1 MKQMNNGNVIKRIN
15 DTTIEKYTSGSRVN
29 SQFDFESYQK
39 LYEQTDF
46 LVKIK
51 TFEKISNE
59 SLRFE
64 IEYID
69 GEVLADFYKSPLIS
83 NKTKLLHYSQTLEWY
98 MSMLEFSKKEKKLDV
113 EEGRYIKQIFFHNDF
128 NLSNII
134 MTKNNKLVLLDP
146 ESFLWMNRA
155 MFLLTIQSNSSDF
168 IGEIY

>member
-1 MKQMNNGNVIKRIN
+1 MNKMNNETTVKCIN
-15 DTTIEKYTSGSRVN
+15 DTTIEKCISGQHIN
-29 SQFDFESYQK
+29 FQFDYESYQK

-51 TFEKISNE
+51 TFEKTSDE
-59 SLRFE
+59 SLIFE

-83 NKTKLLHYSQTLEWY
+83 NKTKLLHYFQILDWY
-98 MSMLEFSKKEKKLDV
+98 MSMLEFSNKEKKLDV
-113 EEGRYIKQIFFHNDF
+113 EEGRYIKQIFFHNDL

-155 MFLLTIQSNSSDF
+155 MFLLTIQSNASHF